1 MSAAN
6 PRTTGSPSPVSG
18 LFHDRDRAEHA
29 FRAATERGYR
39 PEEITLIM
47 ADKTHNTW
55 FPSAGPPE
63 ESPKMKTLE
72 GTGTGAAIGGVLG
85 GALGALAA
93 IGTSLLIPG
102 LGLIVAGP
110 VAAGLAGMGAG
121 GLTGG
126 LIGAL
131 VGSGIPEEHAR
142 NYESGLQRGGV
153 VIAVIPRSEE
163 DAEYLHH
170 AWNDHAEQVHR

>member
-1 MSAAN
+1 MVTA
-6 PRTTGSPSPVSG
+6 
-18 LFHDRDRAEHA
+18 LFRDRERAENA
-29 FRAATERGYR
+29 FRAASELGYR
-39 PEEITLIM
+39 PEEINLIM
-47 ADKTHNTW
+47 ADKTRNTW

-63 ESPKMKTLE
+63 EAPGSKALE

-102 LGLIVAGP
+102 LGLIIAGP

-142 NYESGLQRGGV
+142 TYEAGLQQGGV
-153 VIAVIPRSEE
+153 VIAILPHSET
-163 DAEYLHH
+163 DAESLHRQ
-170 AWNDHAEQVHR
+170 WTDDAEHVHK